1 MDIQNQLAQFEIERL
16 PLIDAD
22 LLLWRQVDLGRP
34 YTTLLQAIIEDS
46 AWRQEEITVYGKPY
60 LQPRLSAWYGDL
72 AYSYSGIRLEPLPW
86 TPTLLDIKLRVEA
99 LVDHEFN
106 SVLLNYYRDQ
116 NDGMGMHSDDERELG
131 PQPAIASLSL
141 GEERCFLLKH
151 RSRKD
156 LKTVKLALPAG
167 SLLLMQGE
175 TQQHWRHGINKERKP
190 CGPRINLTFRSIRS
204 LTSTMTAD
212 ALDD

>member
-1 MDIQNQLAQFEIERL
+1 MAMQSQLTEFEIERL

-22 LLLWRQVDLGRP
+22 LQLWRQVNLGRS
-34 YTTLLQAIIEDS
+34 YDCLLQTLIDDT

-86 TPTLLDIKLRVEA
+86 TPTLLNIKRQVEA
-99 LVDHEFN
+99 LVEHEFN

-141 GEERCFLLKH
+141 GEARSLLLKH
-151 RSRKD
+151 KSRKD
-156 LKTVKLALPAG
+156 LKTVKLALAAG

-175 TQQHWRHGINKERKP
+175 TQQYWRHGINKQRQP
-190 CGPRINLTFRSIRS
+190 CGPRVNLTFRNIRA
-204 LTSTMTAD
+204 LTSRGETR
-212 ALDD
+212 

>member
-1 MDIQNQLAQFEIERL
+1 MGMQNQFAEFEIERL

-22 LLLWRQVDLGRP
+22 LQLWRQVNLGRT
-34 YTTLLQAIIEDS
+34 YDCLLQTLIDDT

-86 TPTLLDIKLRVEA
+86 TPTLLNIKRQVEA
-99 LVDHEFN
+99 LVEHEFN

-116 NDGMGMHSDDERELG
+116 NDGMGMHSDDEHELG

-141 GEERCFLLKH
+141 GEARSLLLKH
-151 RSRKD
+151 KSRKD
-156 LKTVKLALPAG
+156 LKTVKLALATG

-175 TQQHWRHGINKERKP
+175 TQQYWRHGINKQRQP
-190 CGPRINLTFRSIRS
+190 CGPRINLTFRSIRA
-204 LTSTMTAD
+204 LTSRGETR
-212 ALDD
+212 

>member
-1 MDIQNQLAQFEIERL
+1 MGMQNQFAEFEIERL

-22 LLLWRQVDLGRP
+22 LQLWRQVNLGRS
-34 YTTLLQAIIEDS
+34 YDSLLQTLIDDT

-86 TPTLLDIKLRVEA
+86 TPTLLNIKRRVEA
-99 LVDHEFN
+99 LVEHEFN

-131 PQPAIASLSL
+131 SQPAIASLSL
-141 GEERCFLLKH
+141 GEARSLLLKH
-151 RSRKD
+151 KSRKE
-156 LKTVKLALPAG
+156 LKTVKLALAAG
-167 SLLLMQGE
+167 SLLLMQGK
-175 TQQHWRHGINKERKP
+175 TQQYWRHGINKQRQP
-190 CGPRINLTFRSIRS
+190 CGPRVNLTFRSIRA
-204 LTSTMTAD
+204 LTSRGETR
-212 ALDD
+212 

>member
-1 MDIQNQLAQFEIERL
+1 MGMQNQFAEFEIERL

-22 LLLWRQVDLGRP
+22 LQLWRQVNLGRS
-34 YTTLLQAIIEDS
+34 YDCLLQTLIDDT

-86 TPTLLDIKLRVEA
+86 TPTLLNIKRQVEA
-99 LVDHEFN
+99 LVEHEFN

-116 NDGMGMHSDDERELG
+116 NDGMGMHSDDEHELG

-141 GEERCFLLKH
+141 GEARSLLLKH
-151 RSRKD
+151 KSRKD
-156 LKTVKLALPAG
+156 LKTVKLALATG

-175 TQQHWRHGINKERKP
+175 TQRYWRHGINKQRQP
-190 CGPRINLTFRSIRS
+190 CGPRINLTFRSIRA
-204 LTSTMTAD
+204 LTSRGETR
-212 ALDD
+212 

>member
-1 MDIQNQLAQFEIERL
+1 MQNQLAEFEIERL

-22 LLLWRQVDLGRP
+22 LLLWRQVDLGRS
-34 YTTLLQAIIEDS
+34 YATLLQAIIEDS

-60 LQPRLSAWYGDL
+60 LQPRLSAWYGEL

-86 TPTLLDIKLRVEA
+86 TPTLLNIKLRVEA

-131 PQPAIASLSL
+131 PQPVIASLSL
-141 GEERCFLLKH
+141 GEERYFLLKH

-156 LKTVKLALPAG
+156 LKTVKLALSAG

-175 TQQHWRHGINKERKP
+175 TQQYWRHGINKERQP

-204 LTSTMTAD
+204 LTSRQ
-212 ALDD
+212 